1 MRAPFGRKA
10 SAATAHA
17 PAAPAPARRAGEVS
31 RVGRALLLVAALL
44 LCGVPVALVA
54 HPISYVP
61 LIMVVLALASSFA
74 YLQILKRTFSLSEDG
89 MRRSCERGESVG
101 LSVTLSN
108 GSILPHPR
116 VVVSFYITDLFG
128 EYDALRTMTVPLG
141 PREVSTFDFD
151 AGFTHLG
158 RYSAGVDSVRI
169 SDLFGLFSCTIPNAC
184 RRQVVVRPRLFD
196 LSDVDISEA
205 EEESA
210 SMVKPITADG
220 TDYASVREYRFGD
233 PLKTVHWNLTAR
245 SATNTMYTRLFET
258 YVTPSVSAIIDPF
271 APAGDREELM
281 SLFDGMMEGAASL
294 SRFARSQGVECTIR
308 YLGRGFEPASICLA
322 GEEDADELILSAH
335 RIVSLAAGAP
345 AAGLAGADLTHAE
358 GDSAAGNAAD
368 SAPAVPASSDDIRR
382 ASSIP
387 IEMFLQEGTGSQGA
401 SNIAFITARLDEDVL
416 SALED
421 VAARRRQ
428 AMLLLVVPAS
438 LIGRARTEFL
448 APLAQLGQAGI
459 PYYVLEST
467 ELATRR
473 VMA

>member
-1 MRAPFGRKA
+1 MRLPLGRKVPG
-10 SAATAHA
+10 A
-17 PAAPAPARRAGEVS
+17 PAAPARRAGEVS
-31 RVGRALLLVAALL
+31 RVGKALLLVAALL

-61 LIMVVLALASSFA
+61 LITVVLALAASFA

-141 PREVSTFDFD
+141 PREVATFDFD
-151 AGFTHLG
+151 ANFTHLG
-158 RYSAGVDSVRI
+158 RYAAGVDSVRL
-169 SDLFGLFSCTIPNAC
+169 SDLFGLFSCTIPNAQ
-184 RRQVVVRPRLFD
+184 RRQIVVRPRLFD
-196 LSDVDISEA
+196 LTDVDISEA

-245 SATNTMYTRLFET
+245 SATNIMYTRLFET
-258 YVTPSVSAIIDPF
+258 YVTPSAAAIIDPF
-271 APAGDREELM
+271 APAGDREVLM

-294 SRFARSQGVECTIR
+294 SRFARAQGVECTIR

-322 GEEDADELILSAH
+322 GEEDADELILSAC
-335 RIVSLAAGAP
+335 RIVPLSGGTGAQGAANQTGE
-345 AAGLAGADLTHAE
+345 AGSHRAETAHAGGCGPDRVP
-358 GDSAAGNAAD
+358 SA
-368 SAPAVPASSDDIRR
+368 DDIRR
-382 ASSIP
+382 AASIP
-387 IEMFLQEGTGSQGA
+387 VELFLQEGCGSQGA
-401 SNIAFITARLDEDVL
+401 SNIAYITARLDEDIL

-428 AMLLLVVPAS
+428 AMLMLVVPAS
-438 LIGRARTEFL
+438 LVGRPRSEFL
-448 APLAQLGQAGI
+448 APLLQLAQAGI

-467 ELATRR
+467 ELETRR
-473 VMA
+473 VAS

>member
-1 MRAPFGRKA
+1 MRVPFGKGV
-10 SAATAHA
+10 SAAPSAA
-17 PAAPAPARRAGEVS
+17 PAAPVRRAGEVS
-31 RVGRALLLVAALL
+31 RMGKALLLVAALL

-61 LIMVVLALASSFA
+61 LITVVLALAASFS

-89 MRRSCERGESVG
+89 MRRSCERGEAVG

-128 EYDALRTMTVPLG
+128 EYDALRTMVVPLG
-141 PREVSTFDFD
+141 SREVATFNFD
-151 AGFTHLG
+151 ANFTHLG
-158 RYSAGVDSVRI
+158 RYAAGVDCVRL
-169 SDLFGLFSCTIPNAC
+169 SDLFGLFSCTIPNAQ

-196 LSDVDISEA
+196 LADVDISEA

-258 YVTPSVSAIIDPF
+258 YVTPSVAAIIDPF
-271 APAGDREELM
+271 APSGDREVLM

-294 SRFARSQGVECTIR
+294 SRFARAQGVECTIR

-322 GEEDADELILSAH
+322 GEEDADELILSAC
-335 RIVSLAAGAP
+335 RIVSLTGGAGTQQVKAQAGEAGAGGQ
-345 AAGLAGADLTHAE
+345 AAPSGGSEPGHA
-358 GDSAAGNAAD
+358 
-368 SAPAVPASSDDIRR
+368 ASFDDIRR

-387 IEMFLQEGTGSQGA
+387 VELFLQEGAGSQGA
-401 SNIAFITARLDEDVL
+401 SNIAYVAARLDEGIL
-416 SALED
+416 SALEE

-428 AMLLLVVPAS
+428 AMLMLVIPAS
-438 LIGRARTEFL
+438 LVGRARTEFL
-448 APLAQLGQAGI
+448 APLSQLAQAGI

-467 ELATRR
+467 ELETRR
-473 VMA
+473 VAS